1 MQVEDGR
8 WSWERGFPL
17 RYLLAADG
25 GEQVWARCADT
36 EGLFADPVPA
46 PRERLTF
53 LGCDPAGP
61 LRTAVEQ
68 PAGAVARLGEL
79 CLEVWNEKRPVE
91 WWGLIDA
98 DVVDRRPS
106 GSDPALID
114 VVMEAGV
121 NEPEEGRSDPA
132 GRRRFELFAKDS
144 LGTCQGVEG
153 LYVERAGA
161 PEKPM
166 KLIGCEPTERLRAVL
181 DTPESGA
188 AAELWALDRS
198 GRPMTSRS
206 LALEVGEVCPSVLG
220 GDLLDITLTDGVD
233 DPPPLLAE
241 PVWEAWYEGVPD
253 TLNEWARFT
262 PEGRHEW
269 LKVAFR
275 NQAAGRA
282 DVSGGTYHVDGTY
295 VTDVYGLH
303 CALGEAF
310 HGPGGYYG
318 MDWPSFNDCLA
329 GGAGVVP
336 PFTLVWHD
344 AETARSS
351 LAGVVDS
358 LEEELAYFE
367 EIVQRLEGS
376 GVVVELR

>member
-25 GEQVWARCADT
+25 GEQVWSRCADA

-61 LRTAVEQ
+61 LRNAVEQ
-68 PAGAVARLGEL
+68 PAGAVVRLGEL
-79 CLEVWNEKRPVE
+79 CLEVGNEKRPLE
-91 WWGLIDA
+91 WWGLNDA

-106 GSDPALID
+106 GSDPALVD
-114 VVMEAGV
+114 VVIEAGV
-121 NEPEEGRSDPA
+121 EEPEEGRA
-132 GRRRFELFAKDS
+132 ELTGQRRFELFEKDS
-144 LGTCQGVEG
+144 LGTCEGVEG
-153 LYVERAGA
+153 LYVERYGA
-161 PEKPM
+161 PEQPM
-166 KLIGCEPTERLRAVL
+166 TLIGCEPTERLRAVL
-181 DTPESGA
+181 DAPEPGA

-198 GRPMTSRS
+198 GRPMTSRI
-206 LALEVGEVCPSVLG
+206 LALEAGEVRPSVLG
-220 GDLLDITLTDGVD
+220 GDLLDITLTGGVD
-233 DPPPLLAE
+233 DPPPLLAG

-253 TLNEWARFT
+253 ALNEWARFT
-262 PEGRHEW
+262 TEGRHEW
-269 LKVAFR
+269 LKIAFR
-275 NQAAGRA
+275 NRSRGRA
-282 DVSGGTYHVDGTY
+282 DESGGTYHVDGTH
-295 VTDVYGLH
+295 VTDGYGLH

-318 MDWPSFNDCLA
+318 MDWQSFNDCL
-329 GGAGVVP
+329 GGGVGVVP

-344 AETARSS
+344 AETARRA
-351 LAGVVDS
+351 LAGAVED
-358 LEEELAYFE
+358 LEGGPTYFE
-367 EIVQRLEGS
+367 EIVQRLEGY

>member
-8 WSWERGFPL
+8 WSWERGIPL

-25 GEQVWARCADT
+25 GGQVWARCADA

-68 PAGAVARLGEL
+68 PAGTAVGLGEL
-79 CLEVWNEKRPVE
+79 CLEVGDGKRPVE
-91 WWGLIDA
+91 WWGLTDA
-98 DVVDRRPS
+98 EVVDRRPS
-106 GSDPALID
+106 SIGPALVD
-114 VVMEAGV
+114 VVVETGV
-121 NEPEEGRSDPA
+121 EEPEEGRA
-132 GRRRFELFAKDS
+132 ELTGQRRFELFEKDS
-144 LGTCQGVEG
+144 LGTCEGVEG
-153 LYVERAGA
+153 LYVER
-161 PEKPM
+161 PETPQEPM
-166 KLIGCEPTERLRAVL
+166 KLIGCEPTEQLRAVL
-181 DTPESGA
+181 DAPESGA

-206 LALEVGEVCPSVLG
+206 LALEVGEVRPSALG
-220 GDLLDITLTDGVD
+220 GELLDITLTGGVD
-233 DPPPLLAE
+233 DPPPLLAG

-253 TLNEWARFT
+253 APNEWARFT

-275 NQAAGRA
+275 NRVRGGA
-282 DVSGGTYHVDGTY
+282 DTSGGTYHVDGTHA
-295 VTDVYGLH
+295 TDVYGLH
-303 CALGEAF
+303 CALGEAL

-318 MDWPSFNDCLA
+318 MDWQSFNDCLG

-344 AETARSS
+344 AENARRA
-351 LAGVVDS
+351 LAGVVEDP
-358 LEEELAYFE
+358 EEGLTYFE
-367 EIVQRLEGS
+367 EIVRRLERY
-376 GVVVELR
+376 GVVVELQ